1 MLEFPESSCH
11 TRGISAMTIDS
22 VSGSVMLTG
31 SSGDYLLKI
40 WDLENMN

>member
-11 TRGISAMTIDS
+11 IRGISAMTIDN